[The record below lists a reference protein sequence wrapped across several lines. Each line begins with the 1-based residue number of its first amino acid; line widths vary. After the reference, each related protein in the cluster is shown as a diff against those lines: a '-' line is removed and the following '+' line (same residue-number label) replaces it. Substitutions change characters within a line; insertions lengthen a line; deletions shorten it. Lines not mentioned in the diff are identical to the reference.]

1 MDKILAVIDTNVIVS
16 SFLTKNPL
24 SPTLKILEAVVD
36 GMIVPVYCNEII
48 DEYREVLNRDK
59 FKLPKNKSG

>member
-1 MDKILAVIDTNVIVS
+1 
-16 SFLTKNPL
+16 L